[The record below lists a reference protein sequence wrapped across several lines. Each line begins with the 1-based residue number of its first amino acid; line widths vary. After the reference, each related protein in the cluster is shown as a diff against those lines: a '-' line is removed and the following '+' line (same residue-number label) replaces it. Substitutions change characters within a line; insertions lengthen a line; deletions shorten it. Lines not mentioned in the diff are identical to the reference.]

1 MQGTKEVEN
10 YLHSCSTQF
19 WQQVFQAELE
29 YLLRYLIPGQTI
41 LSVGCGPALLEQALT
56 QQGFQ
61 VTGLD
66 VSQEALACV
75 PDGIRAVV
83 GKAEEM
89 PFPEASFDTA
99 IYIVSLQFIE
109 AYHEAIKKTVFVLKP
124 GGNLIVMLLNPESSF
139 FKAKQLESDSYI
151 RKIRHTDLQAIQKV
165 FSGYFSI
172 QSEYILG
179 IQGDSVFTSS
189 DPAEAALYIIRGT
202 NPHVGQ

>member
-66 VSQEALACV
+66 VSREALACV

-89 PFPEASFDTA
+89 PFPEASFETA
-99 IYIVSLQFIE
+99 TYIVSLQFIE
-109 AYHEAIKKTVFVLKP
+109 AYHEAIKKTVSVLKP
-124 GGNLIVMLLNPESSF
+124 GGNLIVMLLNPESPF
-139 FKAKQLESDSYI
+139 FKAKQLEPDSYI

-165 FSGYFSI
+165 LSGYFNI

-179 IQGDSVFTSS
+179 IQGDSIFTSS

-202 NPHVGQ
+202 RPHAGQ